1 MAMQPRAVRAP
12 LSLAGILVSVVL
24 LALTAGAQA
33 DQPAP
38 RLSAESVKGGTY
50 AQDTV
55 IHDAAEFFSKGSAG
69 IAKVI
74 AKAFKDQGRPDA
86 IIKGEEVGGALVA
99 GLRYGDGTLTMKN
112 GTREKVFWTGPSVGF
127 DIGANVSKVYVLVY
141 HLPDPGAIFR
151 RFPAVDGS
159 LYYIAGAS
167 INYQRVDGI
176 VLAPIRIGVGLRAG
190 VNLGYVHY
198 TRKKTWLPF

>member
-1 MAMQPRAVRAP
+1 MAMRLRAVRAP
-12 LSLAGILVSVVL
+12 LPLAGILVSVVL
-24 LALTAGAQA
+24 LVLTADAQA
-33 DQPAP
+33 AQPASRP
-38 RLSAESVKGGTY
+38 STELAKGGTY
-50 AQDTV
+50 SQGTV
-55 IHDAAEFFSKGSAG
+55 IHDAVEFFGKGSAG

-86 IIKGEEVGGALVA
+86 IIKGEEVGGALVV

-112 GTREKVFWTGPSVGF
+112 GAGEKVFWTGPSIGF
-127 DIGANVSKVYVLVY
+127 DTGANVSKVYVLVY
-141 HLPDPGAIFR
+141 HLPDRNAIFR

-167 INYQRVDGI
+167 INYQRMGGI
-176 VLAPIRIGVGLRAG
+176 VLAPIRLGVGLRAG
-190 VNLGYVHY
+190 VSLGYMHY

>member
-1 MAMQPRAVRAP
+1 MAMQPRAIRAP
-12 LSLAGILVSVVL
+12 LSLAEILMSVAL

-33 DQPAP
+33 AQPAQ
-38 RLSAESVKGGTY
+38 RLSAESAKSHTY
-50 AQDTV
+50 DQDTV
-55 IHDAAEFFSKGSAG
+55 IQNASEFFGKGSAG

-112 GTREKVFWTGPSVGF
+112 GAREKIFWTGPSVGF

-141 HLPDPGAIFR
+141 HLPDPNAIFR

-176 VLAPIRIGVGLRAG
+176 VLAPIRLGVGLRAG

>member
-12 LSLAGILVSVVL
+12 LSSVGILVSVVL
-24 LALTAGAQA
+24 LALAVGAQA
-33 DQPAP
+33 AQSAP
-38 RLSAESVKGGTY
+38 RSSTESAKGRTY
-50 AQDTV
+50 DQDTV
-55 IHDAAEFFSKGSAG
+55 IHDAAEFFGKGSAG

-86 IIKGEEVGGALVA
+86 IIKGEEVGGALVV
-99 GLRYGDGTLTMKN
+99 GLRYGDGTLTMKD
-112 GTREKVFWTGPSVGF
+112 GAREKVFWTGPSVGF
-127 DIGANVSKVYVLVY
+127 DAGANASKVYVLVY
-141 HLPDPGAIFR
+141 HLPDLNAIFR

-167 INYQRVDGI
+167 INYQRADGT
-176 VLAPIRIGVGLRAG
+176 VLAPIRLGVGLRAG
-190 VNLGYVHY
+190 VNLGYMHY